1 MGNNDGIEIKD
12 YSALSKSEKAAVD
25 QMVENYRNGV
35 GSLGGISTE
44 RVMHYMATLRLD
56 EMSQIN
62 KKLDDEDKNG
72 VRILTEERM
81 KKLEAMI
88 KNNSNQRNREEQLEN
103 EVKDLKRE
111 ISELKVLLTQ
121 KLK

>member
-44 RVMHYMATLRLD
+44 RVMNYMTTLRLD
-56 EMSQIN
+56 EMNQIN

-72 VRILTEERM
+72 GRILTEERM
-81 KKLEAMI
+81 KRLEAMI

-111 ISELKVLLTQ
+111 ISELKNLLTQ